1 MKLLIENFKSFINEQ
16 EDNLPQI
23 YCDMDGVLVDFEKGV
38 VDQINKDLQMIR
50 RMADQKNLIKVRDAL
65 ARVGRDEVVIDDLKG
80 RGATSKP
87 VRNYMYGR
95 VGNDADFWYKL
106 PWMPGGKELWAFIAP
121 YRPHI
126 LTSPMK
132 DPSQRGP
139 NGSEIGKTFW
149 IDANLKPAPNE
160 VHMGHDKYRWAVNED
175 GSFNILIDDWD
186 KNLSP
191 WSYHTGGKK
200 GGPYSKYAIQCANGN
215 YQAAIAKLKE
225 HGFS

>member
-1 MKLLIENFKSFINEQ
+1 MKLLLENFQAFINEQ
-16 EDNLPQI
+16 EGKLPQI
-23 YCDMDGVLVDFEKGV
+23 YCDMDGVLVDFEQGV

-50 RMADQKNLIKVRDAL
+50 QMEDKKNLVKIQKAL
-65 ARVGRDEVVIDDLKG
+65 DSLGRDEVVLADM
-80 RGATSKP
+80 RGKSATSKP
-87 VRNYMYGR
+87 VRDYMYGR
-95 VGNDADFWYKL
+95 VGNDADFWANL
-106 PWMPGGKELWAFIAP
+106 PWMPGGQELWSFISP
-121 YRPHI
+121 YSPHI

-132 DPSQRGP
+132 K
-139 NGSEIGKTFW
+139 GSEVGKAFW

-160 VHMGHDKYRWAVNED
+160 VHMGHDKYRWAVNKD

-200 GGPYSKYAIQCANGN
+200 GGPYTKYAIQCANGN